1 MATLLIL
8 DRRKGVIFTNIASGG
23 IFNYHHTTLR
33 QLTTQILAH
42 NEKGVSYEM
51 QEKSDTPCKINLSGP
66 YTNVRQYTDFSRYTG
81 RLKSL
86 E

>member
-8 DRRKGVIFTNIASGG
+8 DRRKGLIFTNIASGR
-23 IFNYHHTTLR
+23 ISNYRLTTLR

-42 NEKGVSYEM
+42 NEMGVSYEM

-66 YTNVRQYTDFSRYTG
+66 YTNVRQNTDFSRYTG
-81 RLKSL
+81 SLKSL

>member
-23 IFNYHHTTLR
+23 ISNYHLTTLR

-51 QEKSDTPCKINLSGP
+51 QKKSDTPCKINVSGP
-66 YTNVRQYTDFSRYTG
+66 YTNVLQYTDFARYTG
-81 RLKSL
+81 RLESL